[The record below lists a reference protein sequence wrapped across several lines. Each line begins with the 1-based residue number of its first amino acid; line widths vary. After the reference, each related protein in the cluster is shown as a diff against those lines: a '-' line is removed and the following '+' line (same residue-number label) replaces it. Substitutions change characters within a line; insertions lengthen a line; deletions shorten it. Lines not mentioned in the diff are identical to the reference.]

1 MVSES
6 PGRNESERR
15 SGPENEK
22 PRGPSPQPEGEGST
36 AGRRLDDAVDRSGG
50 VCSDGT
56 EARTRWKLEK
66 PSSPRREIVGAKVG
80 RITGNPGKSAEGE
93 RVAEG
98 LVVALKWGNARG
110 AKRPC
115 CRAVPLTARKAGAR

>member
-1 MVSES
+1 VNAEVAPKVRN
-6 PGRNESERR
+6 PGGRALIRR
-15 SGPENEK
+15 AKAVRQSANWLT
-22 PRGPSPQPEGEGST
+22 RT
-36 AGRRLDDAVDRSGG
+36 ARSGG

-56 EARTRWKLEK
+56 ETRMRWKLEK

-93 RVAEG
+93 RVADG
-98 LVVALKWGNARG
+98 LVVAMKRGNARG

-115 CRAVPLTARKAGAR
+115 CRAIPLTTRKAGAR